1 MDRNRVIAEIP
12 EYHLNKYKL
21 RRGFKF
27 VYMRSYE
34 FLTSLFLVV
43 LIAALAGAYYFTN
56 VDKYKYLKGKYY
68 IAACIVIVIVYLI
81 FCFITF
87 RMKILRR
94 SSKIIK
100 SIPNNLLG
108 LTLRIKFYLDRVEFD
123 SEDGGGALKY
133 EDFYRIVKLD
143 DGYLFLSAKKV
154 FHYFEYSEIKT
165 LYNLDYLDSVLAK
178 YY

>member
-27 VYMRSYE
+27 VYMKSYE
-34 FLTSLFLVV
+34 FLTSLFLIV
-43 LIAALAGAYYFTN
+43 LIGGLAGAYYYTKI
-56 VDKYKYLKGKYY
+56 DKYLKGKYY
-68 IAACIVIVIVYLI
+68 IAACIVVIIIYLI

-87 RMKILRR
+87 RMKIMRR
-94 SSKIIK
+94 SRKIIK

-108 LTLRIKFYLDRVEFD
+108 LTINIKFYLDRVEFNSD
-123 SEDGGGALKY
+123 DGGGAMMY
-133 EDFYRIVKLD
+133 DDFYRIVKLD

-154 FHYFEYSEIKT
+154 FHYFENSEIKT

>member
-27 VYMRSYE
+27 VYMKSYE
-34 FLTSLFLVV
+34 FLTSLFLIV
-43 LIAALAGAYYFTN
+43 LIAGLAGAYYYTN
-56 VDKYKYLKGKYY
+56 VDKYLKGKYY
-68 IAACIVIVIVYLI
+68 IAACIIVVILYLI
-81 FCFITF
+81 FCFVTF

-100 SIPNNLLG
+100 SIPNNLMG
-108 LTLRIKFYLDRVEFD
+108 LTIRIKFYLDRVEFD
-123 SEDGGGALKY
+123 SDDDRGGALKY

-143 DGYLFLSAKKV
+143 DGYLFLTAKKV

>member
-27 VYMRSYE
+27 VYMKSYE
-34 FLTSLFLVV
+34 FLTSLFLIV
-43 LIAALAGAYYFTN
+43 LIVGLGGFYYYTN
-56 VDKYKYLKGKYY
+56 VAKYLKGKYY
-68 IAACIVIVIVYLI
+68 LAACLIVVIMYLI

-87 RMKILRR
+87 RMKIVRR

-108 LTLRIKFYLDRVEFD
+108 LTVNIKFYLDRVEFD
-123 SEDGGGALKY
+123 SDDGGGVLKY
-133 EDFYRIVKLD
+133 EDFYKIVKLD